1 MASMAP
7 SELIPS
13 SVPLAGV
20 RGLTPAQAT
29 VLNNCWITTAQEL
42 IGVAS
47 GSGPTRGLLAQALG
61 VDAAGLNALVLAAQ
75 AAIPAVRRAAPA
87 FAPAALV
94 TQYGRGAILQEPP
107 AEAARRSLLPFYI
120 PGAPPALPESVN
132 RLGELPPIR
141 NQGARGTC
149 VAHAVLAVRE
159 HLEILAGHGR
169 DLDLS
174 EQFVYWW
181 CKGHDGI
188 PTAEGTYLSIAMRC
202 LTEIGAPRESLW
214 PYVMAQSGDE
224 GQGPPP
230 SAAANGDHAFC
241 IAKTIEFNRIDI
253 TGIKT
258 RLNEGHVVAFAVP
271 VFDSWYY
278 SSANQRWG
286 KFTLPLPGEQPDGG
300 HAMALVGYQDDPA
313 APGGGYFLLR
323 NSWQPWSYESVLQ
336 PGYGYIP
343 YAYIARFAQG
353 AFSAERVTQ
362 TSLFL
367 RDNANDSGARP
378 LPKPAWNSP
387 DVWLRQSP
395 DGTPAPQAPAA
406 GQPNHLYVHVVNA
419 GPAYA
424 YSVKVEAFTA
434 PLAPC
439 VPPAN
444 WQAVGD
450 GRLAQVPPVN
460 EPGGDDSSTVSISWM
475 APAAQTPGALQGYA
489 LQARLATSAAATD
502 PTTDHNVAQN
512 NLGFLELGLA
522 ATGRIDFVVQGLPE
536 ILGEISFEIDRGN
549 LPADATIGA
558 LSLTVLGDQSSAL
571 AAGESRGL
579 LDTIVFGSVVG
590 AIIGQLTMLAGERRL
605 ASLPVTI
612 PAGAQPGAQYAL
624 SITELHG
631 GTPAGRLEVRITVIG
646 GN

>member
-1 MASMAP
+1 MAP
-7 SELIPS
+7 PELIPS
-13 SVPLAGV
+13 GVPLARV
-20 RGLTPAQAT
+20 RGLTPVQAT
-29 VLNNCWITTAQEL
+29 LLNNCWITTAQDL

-47 GSGPTRGLLAQALG
+47 GYAPTRVLLAQALG
-61 VDAAGLNALVLAAQ
+61 VDAAGLDALVQAGQ

-94 TQYGRGAILQEPP
+94 AQYGRGAILQEPA
-107 AEAARRSLLPFYI
+107 AEAARRSLLPFYV
-120 PGAPPALPESVN
+120 PGAPPPLPESVN
-132 RLGELPPIR
+132 RLSELPPIR

-149 VAHAVLAVRE
+149 VAHAVLAMRE
-159 HLEILAGHGR
+159 HLEILAGNAR

-188 PTAEGTYLSIAMRC
+188 PTAEGTYLSTAMRC
-202 LTEIGAPRESLW
+202 LTEAGAPRESLW
-214 PYVMAQSGDE
+214 SYVMAHKGDE

-230 SAAANGDHAFC
+230 PAAANGDRAFC

-258 RLNEGHVVAFAVP
+258 RLNEGHVVAFAVA

-286 KFTLPLPGEQPDGG
+286 KLTLPLPGEQPDGG
-300 HAMALVGYQDDPA
+300 HAMALVGYQDDPG

-323 NSWQPWSYESVLQ
+323 NSWQPCSYESVLQ

-343 YAYIARFAQG
+343 YAYLARFGQG

-362 TSLFL
+362 TGLFL
-367 RDNANDSGARP
+367 RDNPNDTGARP
-378 LPKPAWNSP
+378 LAQPAWTSP

-395 DGTPAPQAPAA
+395 DGMPAPQAPVA
-406 GQPNHLYVHVVNA
+406 GQPNHLYVNVVNA

-439 VPPAN
+439 VPPAD
-444 WQAVGD
+444 WQAAGD
-450 GRLAQVPPVN
+450 GSLEQVPPVN
-460 EPGGDDSSTVSISWM
+460 EPGGDDPAAVSIAWT
-475 APAAQTPGALQGYA
+475 APALPAPGAMQGYA
-489 LQARLATSAAATD
+489 LQARLATSAAAMD
-502 PTTDHNVAQN
+502 PTTDHNVGQN
-512 NLGFLELGLA
+512 NLGFMELGPA
-522 ATGRIDFVVQGLPE
+522 ATGTINFVVQGLPG

-549 LPADATIGA
+549 LPSDATLGA
-558 LSLTVLGDQSSAL
+558 LSLIPLGDQRSAL
-571 AAGESRGL
+571 AAGENRGL

-612 PAGAQPGAQYAL
+612 PAAAQPGAQYAL

-631 GTPAGRLEVRITVIG
+631 GKPAGRLEVHITVTG